1 MTDEEKAI
9 ATIDYLNKKAGR
21 HFKHTKANKDII
33 MARIHEGYTA
43 KEISM
48 VTIHKIK
55 DWNTDPKMSK
65 YLRPSTIYNKTKF
78 EAYLNEIEAEK
89 AVNEANPDSSS
100 LINQEYEEKNDPE
113 AQKMWKEQRNR
124 LEEIR
129 KNYPKKE
136 TKKGNQSVSFDENA
150 PFHLGTGD
158 QRVDW
163 NSYKDFVQETLIC
176 WDIQYRKQKAKEEAI
191 MNALPE
197 SIRKKMK

>member
-113 AQKMWKEQRNR
+113 AQKMWQEQRNR

-136 TKKGNQSVSFDENA
+136 TKKGNQSVSFDENV

-163 NSYKDFVQETLIC
+163 NSYKDFVKETLIC